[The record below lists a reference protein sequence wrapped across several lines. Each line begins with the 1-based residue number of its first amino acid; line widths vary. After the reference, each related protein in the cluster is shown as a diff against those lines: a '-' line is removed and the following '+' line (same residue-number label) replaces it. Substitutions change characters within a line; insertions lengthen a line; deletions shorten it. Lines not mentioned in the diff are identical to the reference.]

1 MGAWVTAADQRLGRD
16 EIDQLL
22 SRLGTPRWWSN
33 GADET
38 YAPHTHP
45 YHKVLYCVAG
55 SIVFHVDGDDH
66 MLSPGDR
73 LDVEP
78 GTEHAASA
86 GPRGV
91 QCGEVAVDG

>member
-1 MGAWVTAADQRLGRD
+1 VAAWVTAADQRLGRD
-16 EIDQLL
+16 EIHRLL
-22 SRLGTPRWWSN
+22 SRFGTPQWWSN

-38 YAPHTHP
+38 YAPHSHP
-45 YHKVLYCVAG
+45 YHKVLYCVMG

-78 GTEHAASA
+78 GTEHAASV
-86 GPRGV
+86 GPQGV
-91 QCGEVAVDG
+91 ACGEVAIDD